1 MVIAFDGICIL
12 CNRFVAFLL
21 RHDHAATLR
30 FTINQSPYGAE
41 IFARTGQNPAEPVS
55 VIAVDGDHIHTES
68 DAAIAA
74 IAALGGTWR
83 LVRAARLV
91 PRPLR
96 DAAYRFVAARR
107 YRWFGKLDTCPLPD
121 PRFTDRFLT

>member
-21 RHDHAATLR
+21 RHDHAAKLR
-30 FTINQSPYGAE
+30 FTTNHSPYGAD
-41 IFARTGQNPAEPVS
+41 IFARTGQDPMHPVT
-55 VIAVDGDHIHTES
+55 VVAIDGDTILTES

-74 IAALGGTWR
+74 VATLGGAWR
-83 LVRAARLV
+83 IIAIARLV

-96 DAAYRFVAARR
+96 DAAYRFVATRR

-121 PRFTDRFLT
+121 PGHADRFLT

>member
-21 RHDHAATLR
+21 RHDHAAKLR
-30 FTINQSPYGAE
+30 FTTNHSPYGAD
-41 IFARTGQNPAEPVS
+41 IFARTGQDPLHPVT
-55 VIAVDGDHIHTES
+55 VVAIDGDTILTES

-74 IAALGGTWR
+74 VASLGGAWR
-83 LVRAARLV
+83 IVLAARLV

-96 DAAYRFVAARR
+96 DIAYRFVATRR
-107 YRWFGKLDTCPLPD
+107 YRWFGRLDTCPLPD
-121 PRFTDRFLT
+121 PHHADRFLT